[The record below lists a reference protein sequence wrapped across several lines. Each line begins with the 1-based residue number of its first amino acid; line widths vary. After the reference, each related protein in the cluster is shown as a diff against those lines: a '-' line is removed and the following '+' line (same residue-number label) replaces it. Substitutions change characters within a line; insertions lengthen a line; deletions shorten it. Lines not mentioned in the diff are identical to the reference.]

1 MLASLLSQYQDIS
14 YIIFFF
20 GIIAEGEFIVLTA
33 GFLASLGVLFLPL
46 VYIMTILGVIA
57 GDIVWYGAGYRF
69 GDSVIRK
76 IGLGRWRL
84 INEERMKYIE
94 SHFNDSTAGRT
105 LFVAKFLYGLSHI
118 TYLLSGAAK
127 LPFKKFIKPAATSSI
142 LWSMIFVTLG
152 FFFGHSFNLL
162 HRYTKDFGIS
172 LTIVVI
178 LILLIEYIWKKE
190 TKGKI

>member
-1 MLASLLSQYQDIS
+1 MLVSLLTEYQYVG

-33 GFLASLGVLFLPL
+33 GFLASLGVLSLPL
-46 VYIMTILGVIA
+46 VYLTTILGVVA
-57 GDIVWYGAGYRF
+57 GDIAWYGAGYQF

-94 SHFNDSTAGRT
+94 SHFKDNTAGRT

-118 TYLLSGAAK
+118 TYLLSGATK
-127 LPFKKFIKPAATSSI
+127 LSFKKFIKPAVTSSV
-142 LWSMIFVTLG
+142 LWSLIFVTLG
-152 FFFGHSFNLL
+152 YFFGHSFNLL

-190 TKGKI
+190 TKNKI